1 MLNKVLILKYCI
13 VINIL
18 FLFIFI
24 LSFFIENNKV
34 SNYFSYGWSENFN
47 FVSITINTPLKYLL
61 LCLFIIV
68 LNMSEIFLNDLAA
81 PIIQFSTYNPYK
93 NNICDFTRF
102 ELELYS
108 NLIFFIQTSKKFIQ
122 VLVSLSQIDV
132 AFISVLSCQIS
143 AFIAIRYLLD
153 NKSFKKEGYYES
165 TNLIPNS
172 NYGINKVDSKYES
185 INEMTPLNV

>member
-108 NLIFFIQTSKKFIQ
+108 NLIFFIHI
-122 VLVSLSQIDV
+122 
-132 AFISVLSCQIS
+132 
-143 AFIAIRYLLD
+143 Y
-153 NKSFKKEGYYES
+153 
-165 TNLIPNS
+165 
-172 NYGINKVDSKYES
+172 
-185 INEMTPLNV
+185 